1 LTTKLPIG
9 IQSFEKLR
17 TDNFLYVDKTEYI
30 YRLVHKNI
38 PYFLS
43 RPRRFG
49 KSLLLST
56 LKAYWEGK
64 RNLFEGLLIEELER
78 SNTEAWQKYP
88 VLYMDFNGQN
98 YSQTSVEDVLDGM
111 LKEWESIYNITSIS
125 KNLSNRFECVI
136 RTAEEQMGRRVV
148 VLVDEYDKALL
159 ETSKNEEV
167 QEHIKDVFK
176 GFFGVLKK
184 ADEHIHFVFITGVT
198 KFHKVS
204 IFSDLNQLTDISLY
218 DEYSGLCGITR
229 NEIDRY
235 FGEEIK
241 ILSEKLGVSE
251 EECLEDLKKYYDG
264 YRFSAE
270 GVGVYNPF
278 SLLGALEE
286 KKIKAYW
293 FETGSPSFLVETIR
307 ANKFDAQKFSNQ
319 SLFASDSL
327 LKDYTGDSFNI
338 IPLLYQTGYLTISS
352 YDSTRG
358 RYTLCFPNAEVKYGF
373 LENLLPAYAP
383 HSTEGNGLDIFTLD
397 EYIENGNLDGI
408 RDVFTGLFAD
418 ITYTTNDAPFEHYFQ
433 TVIYLVFTLLG
444 RFVQCERHMATG
456 RIDVVVQTLGYIYIF
471 EFKRDDSA
479 DAALEQIEDKGY
491 ALPFVADSRKMY
503 KIGVSFD
510 SETRLLKEWKV
521 TE

>member
-184 ADEHIHFVFITGVT
+184 ADEHINFVFITGVT

-278 SLLGALEE
+278 SLLGA
-286 KKIKAYW
+286 
-293 FETGSPSFLVETIR
+293 S
-307 ANKFDAQKFSNQ
+307 
-319 SLFASDSL
+319 
-327 LKDYTGDSFNI
+327 I
-338 IPLLYQTGYLTISS
+338 ISMVL
-352 YDSTRG
+352 
-358 RYTLCFPNAEVKYGF
+358 
-373 LENLLPAYAP
+373 
-383 HSTEGNGLDIFTLD
+383 
-397 EYIENGNLDGI
+397 
-408 RDVFTGLFAD
+408 
-418 ITYTTNDAPFEHYFQ
+418 
-433 TVIYLVFTLLG
+433 
-444 RFVQCERHMATG
+444 
-456 RIDVVVQTLGYIYIF
+456 
-471 EFKRDDSA
+471 
-479 DAALEQIEDKGY
+479 
-491 ALPFVADSRKMY
+491 
-503 KIGVSFD
+503 
-510 SETRLLKEWKV
+510 
-521 TE
+521 